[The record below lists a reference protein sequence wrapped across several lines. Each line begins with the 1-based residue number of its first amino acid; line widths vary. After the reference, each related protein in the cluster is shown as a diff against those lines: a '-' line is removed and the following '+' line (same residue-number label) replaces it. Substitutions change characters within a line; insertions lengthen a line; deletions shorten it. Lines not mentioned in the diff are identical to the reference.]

1 MELKDSGQAMI
12 ITQNGEAAMVI
23 SSVADVALTQEA
35 LALLKMLVHSQK
47 AVADGKTVSAVDAFL
62 QMRQLRGLQ

>member
-47 AVADGKTVSAVDAFL
+47 AVAGDKTVSAVDAFKQL
-62 QMRQLRGLQ
+62 RQLRGLQ